1 MQRSFEEETGT
12 SAPSSYTQM
21 YANRNRS
28 SLHGRGGVH
37 TSGSGSGSGSS
48 GSAKSRIQ
56 SSKEKIQ
63 KKIHR

>member
-37 TSGSGSGSGSS
+37 TSGSGSGSS